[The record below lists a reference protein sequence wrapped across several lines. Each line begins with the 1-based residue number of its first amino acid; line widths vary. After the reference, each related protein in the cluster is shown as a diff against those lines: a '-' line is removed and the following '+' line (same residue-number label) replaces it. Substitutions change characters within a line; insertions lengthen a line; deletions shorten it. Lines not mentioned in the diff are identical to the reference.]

1 MVKRHKMFKKTLTL
15 FWSGF
20 FGKLIGVVREVL
32 FASFFGTTAIAD
44 AYRAVFTTTISFSHL
59 FTSEALNAAF
69 IPQFRLASE
78 NNDNSEWTLFNVV
91 GFLLFFVSTT
101 AACLLYFFADTWVSL
116 FFPGFVGDHFI
127 LAVKM
132 LKIMAWGV
140 PLYISS
146 ALLVSIEVGSG
157 QFHLATLRP
166 LLQNTGVII
175 ATIIAFEE
183 GQPDWIAWGFT
194 GTYLLFTLISMIWV
208 IRRDIL
214 KKSWYLHWMQTAT
227 VFRKFWNT
235 MKPMVI
241 FSGLIQTNIM
251 LERTVASL
259 IGAGAVATIDYARI
273 IPETIQFLVIVP
285 LGLVSLSAMANM
297 KDSEVN
303 LRSDQM
309 SGMALL
315 LFVPLSGFIFLSAP
329 DIIRLFYGRG
339 AFSEASVF
347 QTSQVLRG
355 MSVGLWAVCIA
366 NIFIKIYNA
375 KLRNSDVLRIGIWGI
390 CANTLFNIF
399 VYNYLGIITIGLGF
413 SLGGIIMVCL
423 FIKNMERKDM
433 TWMIAKICIL
443 GIGPFILG
451 GFILNTLIYMPLLKI
466 SIQSIWVL
474 IFWGSVFLMVST
486 SRDMLKLLF
495 ARLFR

>member
-1 MVKRHKMFKKTLTL
+1 MFKKTVTL

-20 FGKLIGVVREVL
+20 FGKLIGVLREVL
-32 FASFFGTTAIAD
+32 FASFFGTTVAAD

-59 FTSEALNAAF
+59 FTSEALSAAF
-69 IPQFRLASE
+69 IPQFRLASA
-78 NNDNSEWTLFNVV
+78 NKNNSEWTLFNLV
-91 GFLLFFVSTT
+91 GVLLFFVSIT
-101 AACLLYFFADTWVSL
+101 AACLLYFFADAWVSL
-116 FFPGFVGDHFI
+116 FFPGFVGDHLI
-127 LAVKM
+127 LAAKM

-140 PLYISS
+140 PLYILS
-146 ALLVSIEVGSG
+146 ALLVSLEVGSG
-157 QFHLATLRP
+157 EFHLATLRP

-208 IRRDIL
+208 IKRDIL

-227 VFRKFWNT
+227 VMGKFWNT
-235 MKPMVI
+235 MKPMAI
-241 FSGLIQTNIM
+241 FSVLIQANIM
-251 LERTVASL
+251 LEKTVASL
-259 IGAGAVATIDYARI
+259 IGVGAVATIDYARI
-273 IPETIQFLVIVP
+273 IPETIQFLIVVP

-297 KDSEVN
+297 RDTEVS

-399 VYNYLGIITIGLGF
+399 AYRFLGIITIGLGF
-413 SLGGIIMVCL
+413 SLGGIVMASL
-423 FIKNMERKDM
+423 FIKKMGHKNM
-433 TWMIAKICIL
+433 TTSVAKACIL
-443 GIGPFILG
+443 GIGPFILV
-451 GFILNTLIYMPLLKI
+451 GFILNTFIQMPLLKI
-466 SIQSIWVL
+466 FIQSIWGL
-474 IFWGSVFLMVST
+474 IFWGSVFSMISP
-486 SRDMLKLLF
+486 SRDLLNLLY
-495 ARLFR
+495 AKLFRYDK